1 MSIHPV
7 YEEVLRQ
14 MRLLS
19 PEEQTRLVE
28 ETMAE
33 LRRHIKSQPYRVN
46 RESAGSQPR
55 HKAREFRGVGR
66 ETWKDVDVEEYLRQ
80 ERASWDR

>member
-1 MSIHPV
+1 MQSNARDEILNQFQSRSLSEQIELL
-7 YEEVLRQ
+7 EELKAIISRQ
-14 MRLLS
+14 LS
-19 PEEQTRLVE
+19 AQ
-28 ETMAE
+28 
-33 LRRHIKSQPYRVN
+33 
-46 RESAGSQPR
+46 SQPR